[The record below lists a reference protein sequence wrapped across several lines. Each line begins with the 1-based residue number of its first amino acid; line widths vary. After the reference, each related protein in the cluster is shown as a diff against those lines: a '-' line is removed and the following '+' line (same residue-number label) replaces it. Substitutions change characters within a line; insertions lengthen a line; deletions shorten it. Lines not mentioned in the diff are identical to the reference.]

1 MIFEG
6 SSEIMRLLLARE
18 ALDPHLKAAGAVLDS
33 RLPLMVR
40 LKAAIGA
47 GLHYATWYPKQWL
60 PSFNS
65 GPSGVNGSVKKYLR
79 YVSRTSKKLSRKL
92 FHSMA
97 RYGPA
102 LDKQQMLLGRL
113 TEIGTELFVISAC
126 ALRIDSMIKD
136 DPEKAAEYLELMDVV
151 FSEAKIKIKNNFSGM
166 SNNNDKKN
174 YSFAKKIL
182 GGTFKFL
189 E

>member
-1 MIFEG
+1 
-6 SSEIMRLLLARE
+6 
-18 ALDPHLKAAGAVLDS
+18 
-33 RLPLMVR
+33 
-40 LKAAIGA
+40 
-47 GLHYATWYPKQWL
+47 
-60 PSFNS
+60 
-65 GPSGVNGSVKKYLR
+65 
-79 YVSRTSKKLSRKL
+79 
-92 FHSMA
+92 MA

-126 ALRIDSMIKD
+126 ALRIDRMIKD
-136 DPEKAAEYLELMDVV
+136 NPEKKKEYLELMDVV
-151 FSEAKIKIKNNFSGM
+151 FSEAKIKIKNNFGGM